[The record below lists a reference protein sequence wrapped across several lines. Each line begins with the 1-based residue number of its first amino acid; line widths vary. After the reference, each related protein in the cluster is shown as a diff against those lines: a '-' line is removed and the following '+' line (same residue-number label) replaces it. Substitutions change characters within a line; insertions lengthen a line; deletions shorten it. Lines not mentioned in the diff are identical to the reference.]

1 MHSSGEGGELI
12 KQHGKFF
19 SCFFH
24 GEKKLIFVV
33 DDIRF
38 IHIGA
43 DRDRVIQVEYTV
55 KTILPGGVISG
66 KSGDFGIVTGE
77 FFPDK
82 VLYGFIFRKD
92 HAFLFLMAGKE
103 TVKGND
109 NREIHFFGKFQGDQ
123 VEIVDHLRVI
133 RKQNDPAGI

>member
-1 MHSSGEGGELI
+1 MGS
-12 KQHGKFF
+12 FF
-19 SCFFH
+19 VFLPWR
-24 GEKKLIFVV
+24 EKLIFVV

-55 KTILPGGVISG
+55 KRFSPVESFPA
-66 KSGDFGIVTGE
+66 KRRFRDCHRRV
-77 FFPDK
+77 FPDK

-109 NREIHFFGKFQGDQ
+109 NREIHFSASFKA
-123 VEIVDHLRVI
+123 I
-133 RKQNDPAGI
+133 RLKS